1 MYLLFQILFYIGE
14 IDMTQEIDSFLEY
27 LRDVKAISKNTE
39 VSYESDLHRWQ
50 EYFQAQGIVEP
61 GDITREHLNGYVC
74 RLQAEGRKP
83 ATISRSIASMKA
95 FFHFLVRE
103 GYAPI
108 DLSDCLKAPKIE
120 KKVPAILTQEEMR
133 RLLEE
138 PGSDTPKAL
147 RDKAML
153 ELLYATGIRVS
164 ELLSL
169 KLTDINLQM
178 EYLVCTDAH
187 KERVIPFGPAAKDAV
202 KSYLDGGRSQLA
214 ADENNE
220 LLFTNCSGREMSR
233 QGFWKLIKSYGRKAG
248 ITSEITPHTFR
259 HSFAAHL
266 VDNGAD
272 LKSVQEL
279 MGHADISTTQVY
291 AQMKRERI
299 REVYTRAHP
308 RG

>member
-1 MYLLFQILFYIGE
+1 
-14 IDMTQEIDSFLEY
+14 MTQEIDSFLGY
-27 LRDVKAISKNTE
+27 LRNVKAISKNTE
-39 VSYESDLHRWQ
+39 VSYESDLHKWRD
-50 EYFQAQGIVEP
+50 YFLTQGIMKP
-61 GDITREHLNGYVC
+61 DDITSEHLKDYVR
-74 RLQAEGRKP
+74 RLQEEGRKP
-83 ATISRSIASMKA
+83 STISRSIASMKA

-103 GYAPI
+103 GYAPVDI
-108 DLSDCLKAPKIE
+108 SDCLKAPKIE
-120 KKVPAILTQEEMR
+120 RKVPTVLTQEEMR

-138 PGSDTPKAL
+138 PGGDTPKAL

-164 ELLSL
+164 ELISL
-169 KLTDINLQM
+169 KLSDINLQM
-178 EYLVCTDAH
+178 EYLVCTDPH
-187 KERVIPFGPAAKDAV
+187 KERIIPFGHAAKDAV
-202 KSYLDGGRSQLA
+202 KTYLEEGRAQMVDSE
-214 ADENNE
+214 DNE
-220 LLFTNCSGREMSR
+220 LLFTNCSGKEMSR
-233 QGFWKLIKSYGRKAG
+233 QGFWKLIKSYGKKAG

-272 LKSVQEL
+272 LKSVQEM
-279 MGHADISTTQVY
+279 MGHSDISTTQVY